1 MKKEKWSWLLA
12 VSLLAACLQ
21 QDSWPPV
28 SSQRAV
34 ASEREWEAYE
44 CRFPRELGSFENR
57 GEAVNYL
64 LAQGYRRTWYYDCGE
79 RELGYCSPD
88 FTREMPFQPSQD
100 DREFW
105 AFLPQY
111 PVPFGRSAAVIYQD
125 GLETMV
131 RVRDNVPNPETAA
144 DSRLWL
150 KSGLPQE
157 TWVEWAQ
164 FVRLWY
170 RRCG

>member
-1 MKKEKWSWLLA
+1 MIKEQWRCLLG
-12 VSLLAACLQ
+12 LLAAGCLS
-21 QDSWPPV
+21 QDPWPPA
-28 SSQRAV
+28 SSQQAM
-34 ASEREWEAYE
+34 ASEWQREAED
-44 CRFPRELGSFENR
+44 CRFPHELGSFENH
-57 GEAVNYL
+57 EAAVQYL
-64 LAQGYRRTWYYDCGE
+64 LAHGYRRTWYYDCGE
-79 RELGYCSPD
+79 RELGYCTPD
-88 FTREMPFQPSQD
+88 FTRALPYQPGKE

-105 AFLPQY
+105 KLLPEY
-111 PVPFGRSAAVIYQD
+111 PVPFGRSAAVIYED

-144 DSRLWL
+144 DSQLWL
-150 KSGLPQE
+150 KAGLPQE